1 MPTIIP
7 LSVNKV
13 LLCAVVTLTIKAF
26 FMRSLLSVAFDD
38 DQAVLQAKM
47 DLIEKVA
54 DKMMLGAN

>member
-1 MPTIIP
+1 MQ
-7 LSVNKV
+7 
-13 LLCAVVTLTIKAF
+13 
-26 FMRSLLSVAFDD
+26 SLLSVAFDD